1 MDPKDNIE
9 KLIAEKECQFRD
21 FRLTTVE
28 TRKLDG
34 DKEELSVEGKACSFG
49 DETVLYKY
57 GNYEAR
63 EVIDAKAFENCDVS
77 DVIFNYN
84 HSGRVYARTRNNTM
98 QVEVKEDGLYMKATL
113 RADDQGHKELY
124 EDIKSGNIDK
134 MSFAFHVNK
143 SEWSYIED
151 NGEGK
156 EIDLR
161 RILEIDKL
169 YDVSAVDIPAY
180 DTTSISARSQFSAV
194 SEKRAAESRKA
205 EEELELEKEKLLLLR
220 KAGKSN
226 GRIH

>member
-9 KLIAEKECQFRD
+9 KLISEKECQFRD
-21 FRLTTVE
+21 FRLTAVE
-28 TRKLDG
+28 KRKDESG
-34 DKEELSVEGKACSFG
+34 KEELVVEGKACSF
-49 DETVLYKY
+49 DSETVLYRF

-63 EVIDAKAFENCDVS
+63 EVIAPEAFENCDMT

-84 HSGRVYARTRNNTM
+84 HSGRVYARTRNSTLTL
-98 QVEVKEDGLYMKATL
+98 EVREDGLYMKAVL
-113 RADDQGHKELY
+113 RADDAGHVQLY
-124 EDIKSGNIDK
+124 NDIATGTIDK

-180 DTTSISARSQFSAV
+180 DTTSISARNQFLAV
-194 SEKRAAESRKA
+194 SEARTAESRKRA
-205 EEELELEKEKLLLLR
+205 EELELTKQKLLLLL
-220 KAGKSN
+220 KNA
-226 GRIH
+226 